1 MSLTALSINA
11 QVTTALALSQLQSNR
26 TSYNLAIKL
35 LNARVAKLRQLH
47 ALTTTRVTH
56 SNTKTQAGQ
65 TLGGVGSLR
74 TCETDGSLTADNQGN
89 CSLETEALGEI
100 TAAKINLVAAT
111 QIKLL
116 SENKI
121 KIRGY
126 KVIAA
131 AKATAGSANTAKT
144 TIHGFCAESGQLNSP
159 SEATNVIAVALT
171 LKIISQIPT
180 DVPYFENNNEGE
192 CKKLKADANYREDS
206 PETLAVSLCAVKKTS
221 LPSTTEKH
229 KIGAAALSNDDAI
242 LAILSEIN
250 SQGPRNLKQR
260 KRKRPLYTSFSLKIQ
275 QPSKQK

>member
-1 MSLTALSINA
+1 MALTALAIHA
-11 QVTTALALSQLQSNR
+11 DVTARAALKELEGTRAAYSH
-26 TSYNLAIKL
+26 AIPL
-35 LNARVAKLRQLH
+35 LTARVARLRQLH
-47 ALTTTRVTH
+47 ALTTTQVTH

-100 TAAKINLVAAT
+100 TAAKINLVAET

-131 AKATAGSANTAKT
+131 AKATAGSANTAST

-159 SEATNVIAVALT
+159 SEATNVIAGQLALGE
-171 LKIISQIPT
+171 LEQAPADI
-180 DVPYFENNNEGE
+180 PYFENNNEGE
-192 CKKLKADANYREDS
+192 CKRVAKDS
-206 PETLAVSLCAVKKTS
+206 
-221 LPSTTEKH
+221 
-229 KIGAAALSNDDAI
+229 N
-242 LAILSEIN
+242 
-250 SQGPRNLKQR
+250 
-260 KRKRPLYTSFSLKIQ
+260 
-275 QPSKQK
+275 